1 MIEINAILPC
11 APIPIHKLN
20 TIVFS
25 FCSAGIGRTGAYITI
40 HNTIERI
47 LLGDMSALDLSKTV
61 KKFRSQ
67 RPGMVQT
74 EVCVA
79 LYFSAS
85 ATKSSEF
92 DNSFCI
98 VELVCTLE
106 EVCCYL
112 FYVLQLVNM

>member
-1 MIEINAILPC
+1 
-11 APIPIHKLN
+11 
-20 TIVFS
+20 
-25 FCSAGIGRTGAYITI
+25 
-40 HNTIERI
+40 
-47 LLGDMSALDLSKTV
+47 
-61 KKFRSQ
+61 
-67 RPGMVQT
+67 MVQT

-112 FYVLQLVNM
+112 FYVLQLVNMWLVKSDNCTLNLTLSLFFLLQNMVLRWSFAL